1 MPTLTAEEVAARPQ
15 RLLEDALQGYAD
27 VVTVDGDPAMLTLP
41 LGPAAGSGN
50 AERLNLAVSL
60 YEHEL
65 ISLGL
70 AAKVA
75 GLSYSCMVDEL
86 GQRQIPVVRYGTE
99 DLDREL
105 AYVRNFAGR
114 G

>member
-1 MPTLTAEEVAARPQ
+1 MPTLTAEEVNARPQ
-15 RLLEDALQGYAD
+15 RLLEDALRGHAD
-27 VVTVDGDPAMLTLP
+27 VVTIDGDPAMLTLP
-41 LGPAAGSGN
+41 LGPAGTDD

-75 GLSYSCMVDEL
+75 GLSYSRMVDEL
-86 GQRQIPVVRYGTE
+86 GQRQVPVVRYGTE

-105 AYVRNFAGR
+105 AYVRNLAGR